1 MQNQKNIAILLST
14 YNGERY
20 LSEQLDSI
28 LAQSCQDFTLY
39 IRDDGSKDSTM
50 DIVQSYA
57 AKHNNI
63 VIIYSNKNL
72 GCTKSFLTL
81 LLEVESCYYMFCDQ
95 DDIWL
100 ANKIK
105 DSFMSIKEVETLHP
119 KKSAIV
125 YTDLSAVDGEL
136 NVIYP
141 SMWEFRKHQEKLPH
155 SFNYLCHFH
164 DIDGCTMIFNKE
176 AKRQIQKESYEPVP
190 SFMYHDWLLALIVSK
205 SNGLIIPLNKQ
216 TMLFRRHG
224 DNETNAIEQ
233 TKSILHNFR
242 RIMEY
247 RNMQLERW
255 RYFCRIKKISIFSF
269 FLYKLILV
277 AKRDL

>member
-1 MQNQKNIAILLST
+1 MKLTSSIALIT
-14 YNGERY
+14 YNGEKY
-20 LSEQLDSI
+20 LQRQLET
-28 LAQSCQDFTLY
+28 LAQQTRLPDELVICDDRSSDRTVEIAKDFA
-39 IRDDGSKDSTM
+39 STAPFKVRIYQNNHNLSFGLNFRKAFFLAEN
-50 DIVQSYA
+50 DI
-57 AKHNNI
+57 
-63 VIIYSNKNL
+63 
-72 GCTKSFLTL
+72 TF
-81 LLEVESCYYMFCDQ
+81 FCDQ